1 MEHIVLEYDEN
12 TRTALVVATSG
23 GREPVLSGHA
33 SPYIVADGYDFESR
47 SWGAGHYF
55 TDIAEAKIDYER
67 SCRHP
72 YPLAE
77 GKLRDD
83 EFCTIRWCREDV
95 AAALSEYLA
104 YPIPAT
110 EKNIDTAIG
119 QLMAHDNF
127 QDRSI
132 EDGWETIGGIIVE
145 DELDLGLSTKQ
156 GVDFYR
162 DAFGLSNFTE
172 AVVWPSS
179 EGDAAFVMTSAVD
192 SEDGDL
198 AVYKIDAGL
207 IGDSEITVDDIER
220 LGGKRE
226 LCVHKHGFDG
236 IEAIRAFANRVAVD
250 RFDERFGVNN
260 LYGDLPDLAPTL
272 RKVTEDA
279 RTAVQQPR
287 DPQAIAAAALSAA
300 EGGAVDGVVPALD
313 GYNTPYV
320 VAMGYDHPTRNWEDC
335 TLFDDI
341 VKAKLAYEGLRGR
354 EYSLDGAMRLDDS
367 ATSDIRGFTDAELA
381 NEIEKAGAAMT
392 ALVDAHMSH
401 VHGLG
406 GTEDNSAAYY
416 AAQKRYSNLRLEKDR
431 RLHAPINLGQ
441 RESPR
446 EPQAMAAAA
455 AKAALN
461 RDGAEFGRSCKKQ

>member
-1 MEHIVLEYDEN
+1 MDGTIDFIVLEHD
-12 TRTALVVATSG
+12 
-23 GREPVLSGHA
+23 
-33 SPYIVADGYDFESR
+33 
-47 SWGAGHYF
+47 
-55 TDIAEAKIDYER
+55 
-67 SCRHP
+67 
-72 YPLAE
+72 
-77 GKLRDD
+77 
-83 EFCTIRWCREDV
+83 DV
-95 AAALSEYLA
+95 AGCAL
-104 YPIPAT
+104 
-110 EKNIDTAIG
+110 
-119 QLMAHDNF
+119 
-127 QDRSI
+127 
-132 EDGWETIGGIIVE
+132 
-145 DELDLGLSTKQ
+145 
-156 GVDFYR
+156 
-162 DAFGLSNFTE
+162 
-172 AVVWPSS
+172 
-179 EGDAAFVMTSAVD
+179 
-192 SEDGDL
+192 
-198 AVYKIDAGL
+198 
-207 IGDSEITVDDIER
+207 
-220 LGGKRE
+220 
-226 LCVHKHGFDG
+226 
-236 IEAIRAFANRVAVD
+236 
-250 RFDERFGVNN
+250 
-260 LYGDLPDLAPTL
+260 
-272 RKVTEDA
+272 
-279 RTAVQQPR
+279 
-287 DPQAIAAAALSAA
+287 IA
-300 EGGAVDGVVPALD
+300 GAVDGVVPALD

-431 RLHAPINLGQ
+431 RLHAPIDPGQ